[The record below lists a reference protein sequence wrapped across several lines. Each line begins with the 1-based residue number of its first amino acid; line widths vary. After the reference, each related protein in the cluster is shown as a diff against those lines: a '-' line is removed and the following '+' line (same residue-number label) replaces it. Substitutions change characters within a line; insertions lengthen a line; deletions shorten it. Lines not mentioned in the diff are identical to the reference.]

1 MYSNSLSAKF
11 LAPLALLSLFV
22 FFNMQAISRI
32 ITAFLVGGFIIF
44 IVIFFPDVVES
55 SVRAIN
61 IIFSKNLAI
70 FSDEQI
76 IGSGTV
82 ERRLSL
88 IGESIRTYT
97 EGNMLLG
104 GGLEI
109 ERNYLGTYSH
119 NSFVSTLVGGG
130 LLGIFF
136 LFLIFLSMVYKILRF
151 KFFSKNM
158 LFYSALFVSL
168 IFIIQGTRYYD
179 IAEILFIFFV
189 DSAVAFEALH
199 KLI

>member
-1 MYSNSLSAKF
+1 
-11 LAPLALLSLFV
+11 
-22 FFNMQAISRI
+22 
-32 ITAFLVGGFIIF
+32 
-44 IVIFFPDVVES
+44 
-55 SVRAIN
+55 
-61 IIFSKNLAI
+61 
-70 FSDEQI
+70 
-76 IGSGTV
+76 
-82 ERRLSL
+82 
-88 IGESIRTYT
+88 
-97 EGNMLLG
+97 MLLG

-179 IAEILFIFFV
+179 IAEILFIFSLLTV
-189 DSAVAFEALH
+189 QLPLRLYTNSY
-199 KLI
+199 K

>member
-1 MYSNSLSAKF
+1 M
-11 LAPLALLSLFV
+11 
-22 FFNMQAISRI
+22 
-32 ITAFLVGGFIIF
+32 
-44 IVIFFPDVVES
+44 PDVVES

-82 ERRLSL
+82 GRRLSL
-88 IGESIRTYT
+88 IEESIRTYT

-179 IAEILFIFFV
+179 IIEILFIFSLLTVQLPLKFYTN
-189 DSAVAFEALH
+189 SY
-199 KLI
+199 K